1 MLAFICGLILLLMQ
15 VPRRPANPSLRISGS
30 DGTPLATLSPEVLS
44 QALSERA
51 QGVPGV
57 RRRTVFITGS
67 PSKPWNQADTSVA
80 PDCGVEWTVA
90 ELRKQLNEDVATS
103 LGTPPKQLDVLRAT
117 GARGEL
123 EVNIEGRHGPA
134 VTGNHWNGNRR
145 MRRGAGRAS
154 LCPTFVVGRAP
165 PFTRPGLS
173 LSSRFAQSADHFGEI
188 E

>member
-30 DGTPLATLSPEVLS
+30 DGAPLATLSPEVLS

-134 VTGNHWNGNRR
+134 VTKDNWDRQRR
-145 MRRGAGRAS
+145 VRRGAGQR
-154 LCPTFVVGRAP
+154 LPCPTLAVGRTP
-165 PFTRPGLS
+165 TCTRPGLS
-173 LSSRFAQSADHFGEI
+173 STAKRSAQRA
-188 E
+188 